1 MKIVLYDK
9 YVNDQRTLKEV
20 RMNLD
25 LFGKLVKSGS
35 PSLGEKGQTLVEYGL
50 LVILIAIVVILI
62 LKGTGLQVNN
72 LFSAVNSSVANP

>member
-1 MKIVLYDK
+1 MKIILYDK

-20 RMNLD
+20 RMNLG

-35 PSLGEKGQTLVEYGL
+35 TLLGEKGQTLVEYGL

-72 LFSAVNSSVANP
+72 LFSVVNSSVANP